1 MEMALPVLSC
11 QNLSKSFRGNQKRE
25 TVVLANI
32 DLEVSRGTFV
42 TILGQSGGGKTT
54 LLKLLG
60 GFLSPSSGCVLF
72 NGQPLKGN
80 VPEIGMVFQDH
91 NLYPWMTVEQNVG
104 FGFKIKGEKPGTY
117 KHLVHEILDTVG
129 LSQARKLYPHQLSGG
144 MRQRVAIARSIVV
157 KPTVLLLDEPFSA
170 LDVQLRRRLQ
180 DFLLALW
187 SETTTT
193 MILVTH
199 NVEEAILLGQKLVV
213 VGDSPGRIME
223 EVTISG
229 AQYRDRYHPVF
240 LNLQRY
246 LESVL
251 EGGSKQ
257 QENGSYAEEMLTSS
271 RQQSRL
277 SQLG

>member
-1 MEMALPVLSC
+1 MEANPTVLSC
-11 QNLSKSFRGNQKRE
+11 QNLCKSFRGSQKRE
-25 TVVLANI
+25 TVVLADINM
-32 DLEVSRGTFV
+32 DVSSGTFV

-60 GFLSPSSGCVLF
+60 GFLLPSSGQVLF
-72 NGQPLKGN
+72 NGELLKDN
-80 VPEIGMVFQDH
+80 TPEIGMVFQDH

-104 FGFKIKGEKPGTY
+104 FGFKIKGKKLGAY
-117 KHLVHEILDTVG
+117 QHLVHEILDTVG
-129 LSQARKLYPHQLSGG
+129 LSQARRLYPHQLSGG

-187 SETTTT
+187 SETNTT

-229 AQYRDRYHPVF
+229 AQYRDRYHPEF
-240 LNLQRY
+240 LSLQRN

-251 EGGSKQ
+251 ESGLKQ
-257 QENGSYAEEMLTSS
+257 QGDDSCAELTSF
-271 RQQSRL
+271 RPRN
-277 SQLG
+277 QLPQPG

>member
-1 MEMALPVLSC
+1 MEADPTVLSC
-11 QNLSKSFRGNQKRE
+11 QNLSKSFRGSQNRE
-25 TVVLANI
+25 TVVLADI

-60 GFLSPSSGCVLF
+60 GFLLPSSGQVLF
-72 NGQPLKGN
+72 NGNPLKDN
-80 VPEIGMVFQDH
+80 RPEIGMVFQDH

-104 FGFKIKGEKPGTY
+104 FGFRIKGKKPGAY

-129 LSQARKLYPHQLSGG
+129 LSQARRLYPHQLSGG

-170 LDVQLRRRLQ
+170 LDIQLRRRLQ
-180 DFLLALW
+180 DFLLSLW
-187 SETTTT
+187 GETNTT

-213 VGDSPGRIME
+213 VGDSPGQIIVE
-223 EVTISG
+223 EAISG
-229 AQYRDRYHPVF
+229 TQYRDRYHPEF
-240 LNLQRY
+240 LSLQRN

-251 EGGSKQ
+251 DGDSKQ
-257 QENGSYAEEMLTSS
+257 QDHSCAEILTSS
-271 RQQSRL
+271 RQRNRL
-277 SQLG
+277 PQPS